1 MTSCNGRPTAVCL
14 LTTAN
19 IPRRLLGARGAR
31 GARERDDS
39 ELPPGEELGLWED
52 QMVGRKENV
61 VRKQSKLCFI
71 ASFVF
76 ILLFNL
82 F

>member
-1 MTSCNGRPTAVCL
+1 MTSCSGWPNAERFITS
-14 LTTAN
+14 AN
-19 IPRRLLGARGAR
+19 IPQGLLGAW

-39 ELPPGEELGLWED
+39 EPPPRGEELGLGED
-52 QMVGRKENV
+52 QMVGREENV

>member
-1 MTSCNGRPTAVCL
+1 MTSCTGWPTAECSV
-14 LTTAN
+14 TSAN
-19 IPRRLLGARGAR
+19 IPRGLGAG

-39 ELPPGEELGLWED
+39 DPPQGEELGLGED
-52 QMVGRKENV
+52 QMVGREENV
-61 VRKQSKLCFI
+61 VREQSKLCFI
-71 ASFVF
+71 ACFVF